1 MRSPTRGYGARRGWW
16 PPSPA
21 MVTILVVLIGLVSLW
36 AAGLIDLGR
45 LRFGGKA
52 GQPSRAG
59 MIAIPVSAMAVP
71 AYTRLNRD
79 HLWNPTLGEFSVIYL
94 QPEQV
99 SPEMIREM
107 GQVTGRVLD
116 HDKPAGYVF
125 TEADFLPKGTRPGL
139 VAGIPPGKRALR
151 VDAEKVYGLQGL
163 RRGDRF
169 DLVSTIALD
178 ASRGGTNFGG
188 GGVYAPQ
195 MELQSKM
202 MNWQKQATVSV
213 VVQNGVVVEPM
224 TLRNVPTSSGTLTQG
239 MVTRTKPVQEVVIA
253 IDPRE
258 VAHLTEAMA
267 VDARISCVPRSGRP
281 EDPPAVTTAPSMP
294 RSPFATGTGV
304 APLTTIES
312 ITGTKRE
319 MIAAPKQR

>member
-1 MRSPTRGYGARRGWW
+1 MRNPTRGYGTRRGWW

-21 MVTILVVLIGLVSLW
+21 IVTIFVVLMGLVALW
-36 AAGLIDLGR
+36 SSGLIDLGR
-45 LRFGGKA
+45 LGWGKSL

-59 MIAIPVSAMAVP
+59 LVAIPVSATAVP
-71 AYTRLNRD
+71 AYTRMNRD
-79 HLWNPTLGEFSVIYL
+79 HLWNPTLGELSLIYL
-94 QPEQV
+94 RPEQV
-99 SPEMIREM
+99 SPEMIQEISRI
-107 GQVTGRVLD
+107 TGRVLD

-178 ASRGGTNFGG
+178 AIRSGSNFGG

-224 TLRNVPTSSGTLTQG
+224 TLRNVPLTSGTLTQG

-253 IDPRE
+253 VDPRE

-281 EDPPAVTTAPSMP
+281 EDPPALVTPPSTP
-294 RSPFATGTGV
+294 RSPFATGTGPG
-304 APLTTIES
+304 PLTTIES